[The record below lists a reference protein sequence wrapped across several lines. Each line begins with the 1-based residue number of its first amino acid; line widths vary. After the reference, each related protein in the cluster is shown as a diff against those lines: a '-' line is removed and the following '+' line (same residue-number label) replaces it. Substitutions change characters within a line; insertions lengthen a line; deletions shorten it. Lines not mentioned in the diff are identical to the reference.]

1 MSDKY
6 TLGIDIGTTGVKASV
21 LDVDAGKVV
30 AHSLKEHPLFHPK
43 PGYAE
48 QEGDNYW
55 KAVVEAVQ
63 QCFKQG
69 SFADKIS
76 GVSLSGLVG
85 VMLPIDK
92 DGKPVRPGM
101 IWMDSRSEEE
111 CTDIR
116 NTVGE
121 ATINK
126 INGNRV
132 APWFVEPKALWMKK
146 HEPHNF
152 EKTYKLV
159 SPSGY
164 CTYKMCGEFTMNH
177 GDAQLFYPYEYQKG
191 VWNEELANGLGI
203 SLDKYPDIYNSHEVV
218 GKVTKQASEETGIK
232 EGAVVVAG
240 GTDISCAA
248 LGCGVVEVGQAFYS
262 MGTGANIGV
271 MIPTSQ
277 EINEFRILKWTSVLP
292 GMTMFDGPM
301 AFVGAS
307 LNWFKNNFAELEIRE
322 AEKNNQN
329 VFELLTKQA
338 EKIKSGSDGLMY
350 FPYLGNTLSPNWN
363 STATGLFFGVRP
375 TTTKAHF
382 IRSVIEGVAFDC
394 NSNVKIAKE
403 AGAKIDKFTLNG
415 GPTKSRLWNQITSDV
430 TGLPLDL
437 PDVGKSEESGFPPEA
452 APLGDAILAAV
463 GAGFYSNP
471 LESLSDIIK
480 IKETFEPNLKNHEM
494 YSEFFSVWRSVYHNL
509 IDDMK
514 KHHELLNKYDF
525 S

>member
-1 MSDKY
+1 MVEKY
-6 TLGIDIGTTGVKASV
+6 TLGIDIGTTGVKASI
-21 LDVDAGKVV
+21 LDVDKGMVV
-30 AHSLKEHPLFHPK
+30 AHALKEHPLFHPK

-55 KAVVEAVQ
+55 KAVVHAVKD
-63 QCFKQG
+63 CFKQG
-69 SFADKIS
+69 SYADKIS

-92 DGKPVRPGM
+92 EGKPVRPGM

-116 NTVGE
+116 NSIGE
-121 ATINK
+121 EKINH

-146 HEPHNF
+146 HEPENF

-177 GDAQLFYPYEYQKG
+177 GDAQLFYPYEYQAGK
-191 VWNEELANGLGI
+191 WNEEVAKELGVPI
-203 SLDKYPDIYNSHEVV
+203 EKYPPIFNSHEVI
-218 GKVTKQASEETGIK
+218 GKVTKKASEETGIK

-277 EINEFRILKWTSVLP
+277 RINEFRILKWTSVIP

-307 LNWFKNNFAELEIRE
+307 LNWYKNNFAELETKI
-322 AEKNNQN
+322 ANEKNLN
-329 VFELLTKQA
+329 VFELLTEQA
-338 EKIKSGSDGLMY
+338 QKIKPGSDGLMY

-363 STATGLFFGVRP
+363 STATGMFFGIRP
-375 TTTKAHF
+375 TTSKAHF

-437 PDVGKSEESGFPPEA
+437 PDVGKSDETGFPPEA

-463 GAGFYSNP
+463 GAGFYSDP
-471 LESLSDIIK
+471 LESLKDIVK
-480 IKETFEPNLKNHEM
+480 VKETFEPNMDNHKM
-494 YSEFFSVWRSVYHNL
+494 YSEFFDVWRSIYHNV

-514 KHHELLNKYDF
+514 THHELLNKYDF

>member
-6 TLGIDIGTTGVKASV
+6 TLGIDIGTTGVKASI

-48 QEGDNYW
+48 QEGENYW
-55 KAVVEAVQ
+55 KAVVDAIKE
-63 QCFKQG
+63 CFKQG
-69 SFADKIS
+69 NFSDKIA

-92 DGKPVRPGM
+92 EGKPVRPAM

-111 CTDIR
+111 CADIR
-116 NTVGE
+116 KTVGE
-121 ATINK
+121 DTINK

-152 EKTYKLV
+152 EKTYKLL

-164 CTYKMCGEFTMNH
+164 CTYKMCGEFTINH
-177 GDAQLFYPYEYQKG
+177 GDAQLFYPYEYKKG
-191 VWNEELANGLGI
+191 TWNSEISNLLGI
-203 SLDKYPDIYNSHEVV
+203 PLDKYPQIFNSHEVV

-232 EGAVVVAG
+232 EGAIVVAG

-248 LGCGVVEVGQAFYS
+248 LGCGVTEIGQAFYS

-271 MIPTSQ
+271 MVPTNQ
-277 EINEFRILKWTSVLP
+277 DINEFRILKWASVLP
-292 GMTMFDGPM
+292 GITMFDGPM

-307 LNWFKNNFAELEIRE
+307 LNWFKNIFAEIEIIE
-322 AEKNNQN
+322 ANKNNLN
-329 VFELLTKQA
+329 VFDLLTKQA

-363 STATGLFFGVRP
+363 SSATGLFFGIRP

-382 IRSVIEGVAFDC
+382 IRSVIEGIAFDC
-394 NSNVKIAKE
+394 YSNVKIAKE
-403 AGAKIDKFTLNG
+403 AGAKINKFTLNG
-415 GPTKSRLWNQITSDV
+415 GPTKSKLWNQITSDV
-430 TGLPLDL
+430 TGVPLDL

-471 LESLSDIIK
+471 LESIKDIVRIK
-480 IKETFEPNLKNHEM
+480 QTFEPNIKNHQM
-494 YSEFFSVWRSVYHNL
+494 YNDFFNVWRSIYHNL
-509 IDDMK
+509 IEDMK
-514 KHHELLNKYDF
+514 EHHSLLKKYDF

>member
-1 MSDKY
+1 MTEKY

-21 LDVDAGKVV
+21 LDIENSKVV
-30 AHSLKEHPLFHPK
+30 AHSLIEHPLFHPK

-55 KAVVEAVQ
+55 KAVVEAIKD
-63 QCFKQG
+63 CFSQG
-69 SFADKIS
+69 SYGNKIA
-76 GVSLSGLVG
+76 GVSISGLVG

-92 DGKPVRPGM
+92 EGKPVRPAM

-116 NTVGE
+116 NSIGE
-121 ATINK
+121 EKINQ

-146 HEPHNF
+146 HEPENF
-152 EKTYKLV
+152 DKTFKLL

-164 CTYKMCGEFTMNH
+164 CTYKMSGEFSMNH
-177 GDAQLFYPYEYQKG
+177 GDAQLFYPYEYKKG
-191 VWNEELANGLGI
+191 IWNKEISDGLGI
-203 SLDKYPDIYNSHEVV
+203 PLEKYPPIYNSHEVI
-218 GKVTKQASEETGIK
+218 GKVTKEASEETGIK

-248 LGCGVVEVGQAFYS
+248 LGCGVTEIGQAFYS

-277 EINEFRILKWTSVLP
+277 DINEFRILKWTSVLP
-292 GMTMFDGPM
+292 GITMFDGPM

-307 LNWFKNNFAELEIRE
+307 LNWFKNIFGELEIKE
-322 AEKNNQN
+322 AQENNLN
-329 VFELLTKQA
+329 VFDLLTEQA
-338 EKIKSGSDGLMY
+338 QKIKPGSDGLMY
-350 FPYLGNTLSPNWN
+350 FPYLGSTLAPNWN
-363 STATGLFFGVRP
+363 SAATGMFFGMTP

-382 IRSVIEGVAFDC
+382 IRAVIEGIAYDC
-394 NSNVKIAKE
+394 NSNLEVARQ
-403 AGAKIDKFTLNG
+403 AGAKIDKLTLNG
-415 GPTKSRLWNQITSDV
+415 GPTKSKLWNQITSDI
-430 TGLPLDL
+430 TGLHLDL
-437 PDVGKSEESGFPPEA
+437 PDVGKSDESGFPPEA

-463 GAGFYSNP
+463 GAGFYDNP
-471 LESLSDIIK
+471 LEKLKDIVK
-480 IKETFEPNLKNHEM
+480 VKETFEPDMKNHEM
-494 YSEFFSVWRSVYHNL
+494 YSEFYRVWRSIYHNL
-509 IDDMK
+509 IADMK
-514 KHHELLNKYDF
+514 DHHDLKKKYDF